1 MGHFPEGGGSGRP
14 FDNLLRARSPA
25 LNPPPKTMLSLG
37 KKPKLTFK
45 IDALVDGKAVH
56 GPFAAL
62 LDGPTIVSVYMRNNT
77 SACDKQAAE
86 MDKNEKAIVRQGFRL
101 IAVSRDTCA
110 SHAKYAAKHGY
121 KFTLVSDPEDLFS
134 QAMDAIVEK
143 SMYGKK
149 YLGPLRA
156 AYLFDGDG
164 KLIGVVP
171 KVEAAAHGKQLLAA
185 IATTK

>member
-1 MGHFPEGGGSGRP
+1 
-14 FDNLLRARSPA
+14 
-25 LNPPPKTMLSLG
+25 MLSLG

-45 IDALVDGKAVH
+45 VDALVDGKPVQVA
-56 GPFAAL
+56 FKDL

-86 MDKNEKAIVRQGFRL
+86 MDKNEQAIVNKGFKL

-121 KFTLVSDPEDLFS
+121 EFTLVSDPDDLFS

-156 AYLFDGDG
+156 AYLFDEDG
-164 KLIGVVP
+164 KLIGAVP
-171 KVEAAAHGKQLLAA
+171 KVEAAEHGKQLLAA
-185 IATTK
+185 IAAAQ

>member
-1 MGHFPEGGGSGRP
+1 
-14 FDNLLRARSPA
+14 
-25 LNPPPKTMLSLG
+25 MLSLG
-37 KKPKLTFK
+37 KKAKLSFK
-45 IDALVDGKAVH
+45 VDALVDGKAVT
-56 GPFAAL
+56 GPFADL
-62 LDGPTIVSVYMRNNT
+62 LVGPTIVSVYMRNNT

-101 IAVSRDTCA
+101 VAVSRDTCA

-121 KFTLVSDPEDLFS
+121 GFTLVADPEDLFS

-156 AYLFDGDG
+156 AYLFDATG
-164 KLIGVVP
+164 KLIGLVP
-171 KVEAAAHGKQLLAA
+171 KVDAAAHGQQLLDA
-185 IATTK
+185 ITAVK